1 MFVWDKC
8 DRCKPTGPSQ
18 PIVCKDIARWLMAK
32 QAAVAADR
40 VPPYH
45 ARLSNKPSQ
54 KGPIK

>member
-1 MFVWDKC
+1 MQM
-8 DRCKPTGPSQ
+8 TGAAQ
-18 PIVCKDIARWLMAK
+18 VIVCKDIARWLTAK
-32 QAAVAADR
+32 QATVAADR